1 MVNTINTYEELMEA
15 KEGMYN
21 VWIMEMIDT
30 KGNKYYFNGML
41 AGGAVPDIVLADW
54 YFTKEDL
61 EDAFNAVIKKVA
73 DGVHTNPIQ
82 TRKYVNSEF
91 LTMYKKSATKR
102 HEQQEKEKAE
112 AEANKQE

>member
-41 AGGAVPDIVLADW
+41 AGGAVTEIALADW

-61 EDAFNAVIKKVA
+61 EAAFNAVIKKVA
-73 DGVHTNPIQ
+73 DGAHTNPIQ

-102 HEQQEKEKAE
+102 QTAGKRKSRRGS
-112 AEANKQE
+112 K

>member
-21 VWIMEMIDT
+21 VWVMEIIDT

-41 AGGAVPDIVLADW
+41 AGEAVTEIALADW
-54 YFTKEDL
+54 YFTKEGL
-61 EDAFNAVIKKVA
+61 EAAFNAVIKKVA
-73 DGVHTNPIQ
+73 DGTHTNPIQ

-91 LTMYKKSATKR
+91 LTMYKKSVTKR
-102 HEQQEKEKAE
+102 RTAGKRKSRSGS
-112 AEANKQE
+112 K